1 MLNLFQFQGFES
13 QKSGTTL
20 IEKVS
25 RQQIESRRMASRDFA
40 IHPLALENFE
50 IRTVEVLSES
60 KGSDERMNGWI
71 LDEKLV
77 NPLARSLLSV
87 IPA

>member
-1 MLNLFQFQGFES
+1 
-13 QKSGTTL
+13 
-20 IEKVS
+20 
-25 RQQIESRRMASRDFA
+25 MASRDFA